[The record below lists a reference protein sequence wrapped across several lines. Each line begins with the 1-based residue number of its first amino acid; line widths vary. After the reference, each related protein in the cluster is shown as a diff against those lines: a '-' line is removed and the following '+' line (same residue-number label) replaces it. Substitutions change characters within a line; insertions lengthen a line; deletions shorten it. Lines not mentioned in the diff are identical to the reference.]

1 MATGFSAMSEASA
14 SLDDLRRQIDEID
27 RVLHDQLVRRCDLVL
42 RIGALKD
49 AARAAGEARNRVHY
63 RPAREASMLRMLLQ
77 RHRGPL
83 PKPSLVRIW
92 QEIIAASLQ
101 MEAPLTVAVHRP
113 DARSVGLWDLARI
126 NFGGIT
132 RFVEH
137 ETTQQVLGA
146 VIEGDASVGVLP
158 LPEQGATEQWWRR
171 LMTTDRKVP
180 RVVARLPF
188 GAPMAERTEAL
199 VVAPIQPELTGRDL
213 SLIAIETRGEMS
225 RGSFAG
231 AFRGE
236 KLEPAFLVSGLPSGE
251 GDYLHLLEL
260 PSFLA
265 ADDARIGRVAGKL
278 ERELKQIWLLG
289 CYAEP
294 LSATELGLAGKTKG
308 AS

>member
-1 MATGFSAMSEASA
+1 MSEASA

-49 AARAAGEARNRVHY
+49 AVAKTPGSNRVHY
-63 RPAREASMLRMLLQ
+63 RPAREASMLRGMLQ

-113 DARSVGLWDLARI
+113 DAGSFGLWDLARI

-132 RFVEH
+132 RFVPH

-146 VIEGDASVGVLP
+146 VIDGEASVGVLP
-158 LPEQGATEQWWRR
+158 LPEQGNAEQWWRR

-188 GAPMAERTEAL
+188 GATGAEGMQAF
-199 VVAPIQPELTGRDL
+199 VVAPIQPEPTGRDL
-213 SLIAIETRGEMS
+213 SLIAIETRGEVS
-225 RGSFAG
+225 RAGFAN
-231 AFRGE
+231 AFRAE
-236 KLEPAFLVSGLPSGE
+236 NLEPVFLVSGLASGE

-260 PSFLA
+260 PTFLS
-265 ADDARIGRVAGKL
+265 ADDGRIARVAGTL

-294 LSATELGLAGKTKG
+294 LNAAELGLAGRTKG
-308 AS
+308 AI